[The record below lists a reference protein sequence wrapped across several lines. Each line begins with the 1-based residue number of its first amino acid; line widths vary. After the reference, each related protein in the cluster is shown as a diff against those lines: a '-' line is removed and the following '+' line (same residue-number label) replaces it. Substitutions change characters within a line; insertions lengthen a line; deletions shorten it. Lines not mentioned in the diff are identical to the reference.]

1 MSTIN
6 VGQFNLMRVDRKVDF
21 GFYMDDGGEGILLP
35 KRFVPSGLQIGD
47 TISVFVYHDSD
58 NRLIATTQ
66 EPFAVVGDIAALK
79 VVEVTSQGA
88 FLDWGLMKDLFVPV
102 SQQLSNMRLGGKY
115 LVKLY
120 LDKQTG
126 RVAATEKIDNQ
137 ISNDVLTVKEGEKVK
152 IQVYRESEIGY
163 VVIVNQVHQGL
174 VYKNEVFTHL
184 HIGQFID
191 EAFVKKIRED
201 NKLDI
206 GLGKQGG
213 EKLADDNQK
222 IMSLLKSHKGFLPY
236 HDKSAPDDIYAF
248 FGMSKKAFNDFN
260 DKLKVVA
267 MAGSVKEGV
276 QEILRHSPDLVFL
289 DIQMPGLDGLNVFK
303 QLASKP
309 AVIFCSAYAEHAV
322 AAFELSAVDY
332 LLKPFSAERF
342 QQALFKACGKIIAAA
357 DRRRSSRP
365 AVRCPSWSEAQVRLR
380 HRADRYRR
388 GTARRRPSP
397 TRR

>member
-35 KRFVPSGLQIGD
+35 KRFVPSGLQIDD

-102 SQQLSNMRLGGKY
+102 SQQLSTMRLGGKY

-120 LDKQTG
+120 IDAQTG
-126 RVAATEKIDNQ
+126 RVAATEKIDKQ
-137 ISNDVLTVKEGEKVK
+137 ISNDDLTVKEGEKVK

-163 VVIVNQVHQGL
+163 VVIVNQLHQGL

-248 FGMSKKAFNDFN
+248 FGMSKKAFKMNVGMLY
-260 DKLKVVA
+260 KLKLISIEED
-267 MAGSVKEGV
+267 G
-276 QEILRHSPDLVFL
+276 IHL
-289 DIQMPGLDGLNVFK
+289 MP
-303 QLASKP
+303 
-309 AVIFCSAYAEHAV
+309 
-322 AAFELSAVDY
+322 
-332 LLKPFSAERF
+332 
-342 QQALFKACGKIIAAA
+342 
-357 DRRRSSRP
+357 
-365 AVRCPSWSEAQVRLR
+365 EATVETTTEVL
-380 HRADRYRR
+380 
-388 GTARRRPSP
+388 P
-397 TRR
+397 TT

>member
-35 KRFVPSGLQIGD
+35 KRFVPSGLQIDD

-88 FLDWGLMKDLFVPV
+88 FLDWGLMKDVFVPV
-102 SQQLSNMRLGGKY
+102 SQQLSTMRLGGKY

-120 LDKQTG
+120 IDAQTG
-126 RVAATEKIDNQ
+126 RVAATEKIDKQ
-137 ISNDVLTVKEGEKVK
+137 INNDDLTVKEGEKVK

-248 FGMSKKAFNDFN
+248 FGMSKKAFKMNVGMLY
-260 DKLKVVA
+260 KLKLISIEA
-267 MAGSVKEGV
+267 
-276 QEILRHSPDLVFL
+276 
-289 DIQMPGLDGLNVFK
+289 DGIHLI
-303 QLASKP
+303 P
-309 AVIFCSAYAEHAV
+309 E
-322 AAFELSAVDY
+322 
-332 LLKPFSAERF
+332 
-342 QQALFKACGKIIAAA
+342 
-357 DRRRSSRP
+357 
-365 AVRCPSWSEAQVRLR
+365 
-380 HRADRYRR
+380 
-388 GTARRRPSP
+388 
-397 TRR
+397 

>member
-21 GFYMDDGGEGILLP
+21 GFYMDDGAEGILLP
-35 KRFVPSGLQIGD
+35 KRFVPSGLQVDD

-79 VVEVTSQGA
+79 VVAITNQGA

-102 SQQLSNMRLGGKY
+102 SQQLSSMRLGGKY

-137 ISNDVLTVKEGEKVK
+137 ISNDILTVKEGEKVK
-152 IQVYRESEIGY
+152 LQVYRESDIGY

-184 HIGQFID
+184 HIGQMID
-191 EAFVKKIRED
+191 EGFVKKIRED

-206 GLGKQGG
+206 GIGKQGV
-213 EKLADDNQK
+213 EKLDDDQLK
-222 IMSLLKSHKGFLPY
+222 LIQLLKLHKGFLPY
-236 HDKSAPDDIYAF
+236 HDKSSPEDIYAF
-248 FGMSKKAFNDFN
+248 FGISKKAFKMNVGILYKAKKITIEDGGIR
-260 DKLKVVA
+260 LVPEA
-267 MAGSVKEGV
+267 PETPET
-276 QEILRHSPDLVFL
+276 QES
-289 DIQMPGLDGLNVFK
+289 
-303 QLASKP
+303 
-309 AVIFCSAYAEHAV
+309 
-322 AAFELSAVDY
+322 
-332 LLKPFSAERF
+332 
-342 QQALFKACGKIIAAA
+342 
-357 DRRRSSRP
+357 
-365 AVRCPSWSEAQVRLR
+365 
-380 HRADRYRR
+380 
-388 GTARRRPSP
+388 
-397 TRR
+397 

>member
-21 GFYMDDGGEGILLP
+21 GFYMDDGAEGILLP
-35 KRFVPSGLQIGD
+35 KRFVPSGLQVDD

-79 VVEVTSQGA
+79 VVAITKQGA

-102 SQQLSNMRLGGKY
+102 SQQLSSMRLGGKY

-137 ISNDVLTVKEGEKVK
+137 ISNDILTVKEGEKVK
-152 IQVYRESEIGY
+152 LQVYRESDIGY

-184 HIGQFID
+184 HIGQMI
-191 EAFVKKIRED
+191 EEGFVKKIRED

-206 GLGKQGG
+206 GIGKQGV
-213 EKLADDNQK
+213 EKLDDDQVK
-222 IMSLLKSHKGFLPY
+222 LIQLLKLHKGFLPY
-236 HDKSAPDDIYAF
+236 HDKSSPEDIYAF
-248 FGMSKKAFNDFN
+248 FGISKKAFKMN
-260 DKLKVVA
+260 V
-267 MAGSVKEGV
+267 G
-276 QEILRHSPDLVFL
+276 ILYKAKKITIEDGGIRLVPEV
-289 DIQMPGLDGLNVFK
+289 IE
-303 QLASKP
+303 LA
-309 AVIFCSAYAEHAV
+309 
-322 AAFELSAVDY
+322 
-332 LLKPFSAERF
+332 
-342 QQALFKACGKIIAAA
+342 
-357 DRRRSSRP
+357 
-365 AVRCPSWSEAQVRLR
+365 
-380 HRADRYRR
+380 
-388 GTARRRPSP
+388 P
-397 TRR
+397 TS

>member
-21 GFYMDDGGEGILLP
+21 GFYMDDGAEGILLP
-35 KRFVPSGLQIGD
+35 KRFVPSGLQVDD

-79 VVEVTSQGA
+79 VVAITKQGA

-102 SQQLSNMRLGGKY
+102 SQQLSSMRLGGKY

-137 ISNDVLTVKEGEKVK
+137 ISNDILTVKEGEKVK
-152 IQVYRESEIGY
+152 LQVYRESDIGY

-184 HIGQFID
+184 HIGQMIEEGFI
-191 EAFVKKIRED
+191 KKIRED

-206 GLGKQGG
+206 GIGKQGV
-213 EKLADDNQK
+213 EKLDDDQVK
-222 IMSLLKSHKGFLPY
+222 LIQLLKLHKGFLPY
-236 HDKSAPDDIYAF
+236 HDKSSPEDIYAF
-248 FGMSKKAFNDFN
+248 FGISKKAFKMN
-260 DKLKVVA
+260 V
-267 MAGSVKEGV
+267 G
-276 QEILRHSPDLVFL
+276 ILYKAKKITIEDGGIRLV
-289 DIQMPGLDGLNVFK
+289 PE
-303 QLASKP
+303 
-309 AVIFCSAYAEHAV
+309 VIE
-322 AAFELSAVDY
+322 
-332 LLKPFSAERF
+332 
-342 QQALFKACGKIIAAA
+342 QA
-357 DRRRSSRP
+357 
-365 AVRCPSWSEAQVRLR
+365 
-380 HRADRYRR
+380 
-388 GTARRRPSP
+388 P
-397 TRR
+397 TS

>member
-21 GFYMDDGGEGILLP
+21 GFYMDDGAEGILLP
-35 KRFVPSGLQIGD
+35 KRFVPSGLQVDD

-79 VVEVTSQGA
+79 VVAITYQGA

-102 SQQLSNMRLGGKY
+102 SQQLSSMRLGGKY

-137 ISNDVLTVKEGEKVK
+137 ISNDILTVKEGEKVK
-152 IQVYRESEIGY
+152 LQVYRESDIGY

-184 HIGQFID
+184 HIGQMI
-191 EAFVKKIRED
+191 EEGFVKKIRED

-206 GLGKQGG
+206 GIGKQGV
-213 EKLADDNQK
+213 EKLDDDQVK
-222 IMSLLKSHKGFLPY
+222 LIQLLKLHKGFLPY
-236 HDKSAPDDIYAF
+236 HDKSSPEDIYAF
-248 FGMSKKAFNDFN
+248 FGISKKAFKMN
-260 DKLKVVA
+260 V
-267 MAGSVKEGV
+267 G
-276 QEILRHSPDLVFL
+276 ILYKAKKITIEDGGIRLVPEV
-289 DIQMPGLDGLNVFK
+289 IEQ
-303 QLASKP
+303 AST
-309 AVIFCSAYAEHAV
+309 S
-322 AAFELSAVDY
+322 
-332 LLKPFSAERF
+332 
-342 QQALFKACGKIIAAA
+342 
-357 DRRRSSRP
+357 
-365 AVRCPSWSEAQVRLR
+365 
-380 HRADRYRR
+380 
-388 GTARRRPSP
+388 
-397 TRR
+397 

>member
-21 GFYMDDGGEGILLP
+21 GFYMDDGAEGILLP
-35 KRFVPSGLQIGD
+35 KRFVPSGLQVDD

-79 VVEVTSQGA
+79 VVAITNQGA

-102 SQQLSNMRLGGKY
+102 SQQLSSMRLGGKY

-137 ISNDVLTVKEGEKVK
+137 ISNDILTVKEGEKVK
-152 IQVYRESEIGY
+152 LQVYRESDIGY

-184 HIGQFID
+184 HIGQMI
-191 EAFVKKIRED
+191 EEGFVKKIRED

-206 GLGKQGG
+206 GIGKQGV
-213 EKLADDNQK
+213 EKLDDDQVK
-222 IMSLLKSHKGFLPY
+222 LIQLLKLHKGFLPY
-236 HDKSAPDDIYAF
+236 HDKSSPEDIYAF
-248 FGMSKKAFNDFN
+248 FGISKKAFKMN
-260 DKLKVVA
+260 V
-267 MAGSVKEGV
+267 G
-276 QEILRHSPDLVFL
+276 ILYKAKKITIEDGGIRLV
-289 DIQMPGLDGLNVFK
+289 PE
-303 QLASKP
+303 
-309 AVIFCSAYAEHAV
+309 VIE
-322 AAFELSAVDY
+322 
-332 LLKPFSAERF
+332 
-342 QQALFKACGKIIAAA
+342 QAPI
-357 DRRRSSRP
+357 S
-365 AVRCPSWSEAQVRLR
+365 
-380 HRADRYRR
+380 
-388 GTARRRPSP
+388 
-397 TRR
+397 

>member
-88 FLDWGLMKDLFVPV
+88 FLDWGLMKDVFVPV
-102 SQQLSNMRLGGKY
+102 SQQLSTMRLGGKY

-120 LDKQTG
+120 IDAQTG
-126 RVAATEKIDNQ
+126 RVAATEKIDKQ
-137 ISNDVLTVKEGEKVK
+137 ISNYHLSVKEGEKVK

-248 FGMSKKAFNDFN
+248 FGMSKKAFKMNVGMLY
-260 DKLKVVA
+260 KLKLI
-267 MAGSVKEGV
+267 SIE
-276 QEILRHSPDLVFL
+276 E
-289 DIQMPGLDGLNVFK
+289 DGIHLI
-303 QLASKP
+303 P
-309 AVIFCSAYAEHAV
+309 E
-322 AAFELSAVDY
+322 
-332 LLKPFSAERF
+332 
-342 QQALFKACGKIIAAA
+342 
-357 DRRRSSRP
+357 
-365 AVRCPSWSEAQVRLR
+365 
-380 HRADRYRR
+380 
-388 GTARRRPSP
+388 
-397 TRR
+397 

>member
-35 KRFVPSGLQIGD
+35 KRFVPSGLQIDD

-88 FLDWGLMKDLFVPV
+88 FLDWGLMKDVFVPV
-102 SQQLSNMRLGGKY
+102 SQQLSTMRLGGKY

-120 LDKQTG
+120 IDAQTG
-126 RVAATEKIDNQ
+126 RVAATEKIDKQ
-137 ISNDVLTVKEGEKVK
+137 ISNDILTVKEGEKVK

-248 FGMSKKAFNDFN
+248 FGMSKKAFKMNVGMLY
-260 DKLKVVA
+260 KLKLI
-267 MAGSVKEGV
+267 SIE
-276 QEILRHSPDLVFL
+276 E
-289 DIQMPGLDGLNVFK
+289 DGIHLIPE
-303 QLASKP
+303 AT
-309 AVIFCSAYAEHAV
+309 
-322 AAFELSAVDY
+322 VDTPVEV
-332 LLKPFSAERF
+332 L
-342 QQALFKACGKIIAAA
+342 
-357 DRRRSSRP
+357 
-365 AVRCPSWSEAQVRLR
+365 
-380 HRADRYRR
+380 
-388 GTARRRPSP
+388 P
-397 TRR
+397 TK

>member
-79 VVEVTSQGA
+79 VIEVTSQGA
-88 FLDWGLMKDLFVPV
+88 FLDWGLMKDVFVPV
-102 SQQLSNMRLGGKY
+102 SQQLSTMRLGGKY

-120 LDKQTG
+120 IDAQTG
-126 RVAATEKIDNQ
+126 RVAATEKIDKQ
-137 ISNDVLTVKEGEKVK
+137 INNDDLTVKEGEKVK

-248 FGMSKKAFNDFN
+248 FGMSKKAFKMNVGMLY
-260 DKLKVVA
+260 KLKLISIEA
-267 MAGSVKEGV
+267 
-276 QEILRHSPDLVFL
+276 
-289 DIQMPGLDGLNVFK
+289 DGIHLI
-303 QLASKP
+303 P
-309 AVIFCSAYAEHAV
+309 E
-322 AAFELSAVDY
+322 
-332 LLKPFSAERF
+332 
-342 QQALFKACGKIIAAA
+342 
-357 DRRRSSRP
+357 
-365 AVRCPSWSEAQVRLR
+365 
-380 HRADRYRR
+380 
-388 GTARRRPSP
+388 
-397 TRR
+397 

>member
-35 KRFVPSGLQIGD
+35 KRFVPSGLQIDD

-88 FLDWGLMKDLFVPV
+88 FLDWGLMKDVFVPV
-102 SQQLSNMRLGGKY
+102 SQQLSTMRLGGKY

-120 LDKQTG
+120 IDAQTG
-126 RVAATEKIDNQ
+126 RVAATEKIDKQ
-137 ISNDVLTVKEGEKVK
+137 ISNDILTVKEGEKVK

-248 FGMSKKAFNDFN
+248 FGMSKKAFKMNVGMLY
-260 DKLKVVA
+260 KLKLISIEED
-267 MAGSVKEGV
+267 G
-276 QEILRHSPDLVFL
+276 IHL
-289 DIQMPGLDGLNVFK
+289 MPETKVDTPV
-303 QLASKP
+303 
-309 AVIFCSAYAEHAV
+309 
-322 AAFELSAVDY
+322 ELK
-332 LLKPFSAERF
+332 L
-342 QQALFKACGKIIAAA
+342 
-357 DRRRSSRP
+357 
-365 AVRCPSWSEAQVRLR
+365 
-380 HRADRYRR
+380 
-388 GTARRRPSP
+388 
-397 TRR
+397 

>member
-102 SQQLSNMRLGGKY
+102 SQQLSTMRLGGKY

-120 LDKQTG
+120 IDAQTG
-126 RVAATEKIDNQ
+126 RVAATEKIDKQ
-137 ISNDVLTVKEGEKVK
+137 ISNDNLTVKEGEKVK
-152 IQVYRESEIGY
+152 IQVYRESDIGY

-248 FGMSKKAFNDFN
+248 FGMSKKAFKMNVGMLY
-260 DKLKVVA
+260 KLKLI
-267 MAGSVKEGV
+267 SIE
-276 QEILRHSPDLVFL
+276 E
-289 DIQMPGLDGLNVFK
+289 DGIHLI
-303 QLASKP
+303 P
-309 AVIFCSAYAEHAV
+309 
-322 AAFELSAVDY
+322 
-332 LLKPFSAERF
+332 
-342 QQALFKACGKIIAAA
+342 
-357 DRRRSSRP
+357 
-365 AVRCPSWSEAQVRLR
+365 EATLETTTEVL
-380 HRADRYRR
+380 
-388 GTARRRPSP
+388 P
-397 TRR
+397 TT

>member
-35 KRFVPSGLQIGD
+35 KRFVPSGLQIDD

-102 SQQLSNMRLGGKY
+102 SQQLSTMRLGGKY

-120 LDKQTG
+120 IDAQTG
-126 RVAATEKIDNQ
+126 RVAATEKIDKQ
-137 ISNDVLTVKEGEKVK
+137 ISNDILTVKEGEKVK

-222 IMSLLKSHKGFLPY
+222 IMNLLKSHKGFLPY

-248 FGMSKKAFNDFN
+248 FGMSKKAFKMNVGMLY
-260 DKLKVVA
+260 KLKLISIEQD
-267 MAGSVKEGV
+267 G
-276 QEILRHSPDLVFL
+276 IHLV
-289 DIQMPGLDGLNVFK
+289 PEAKVETPVELNF
-303 QLASKP
+303 
-309 AVIFCSAYAEHAV
+309 
-322 AAFELSAVDY
+322 
-332 LLKPFSAERF
+332 
-342 QQALFKACGKIIAAA
+342 
-357 DRRRSSRP
+357 
-365 AVRCPSWSEAQVRLR
+365 
-380 HRADRYRR
+380 
-388 GTARRRPSP
+388 
-397 TRR
+397 

>member
-35 KRFVPSGLQIGD
+35 KRFVPSGLQIDD

-88 FLDWGLMKDLFVPV
+88 FLDWGLMKDVFVPV
-102 SQQLSNMRLGGKY
+102 SQQLSTMRLGGKY

-120 LDKQTG
+120 IDAQTG
-126 RVAATEKIDNQ
+126 RVAATEKIDKQ
-137 ISNDVLTVKEGEKVK
+137 ISNDILTVKEGEKVK

-191 EAFVKKIRED
+191 EAFIKKIRED

-236 HDKSAPDDIYAF
+236 HDKSAPDEIYAF
-248 FGMSKKAFNDFN
+248 FGMSKKAFKMNVGMLY
-260 DKLKVVA
+260 KLKLISIEA
-267 MAGSVKEGV
+267 
-276 QEILRHSPDLVFL
+276 
-289 DIQMPGLDGLNVFK
+289 DGIHLIPEATVDT
-303 QLASKP
+303 P
-309 AVIFCSAYAEHAV
+309 AEV
-322 AAFELSAVDY
+322 L
-332 LLKPFSAERF
+332 
-342 QQALFKACGKIIAAA
+342 
-357 DRRRSSRP
+357 
-365 AVRCPSWSEAQVRLR
+365 
-380 HRADRYRR
+380 
-388 GTARRRPSP
+388 P
-397 TRR
+397 TT

>member
-21 GFYMDDGGEGILLP
+21 GFYMDDGAEGILLP
-35 KRFVPSGLQIGD
+35 KRFVPSGLQVDD

-79 VVEVTSQGA
+79 VVDITGQGA

-137 ISNDVLTVKEGEKVK
+137 ISNDILTVKEGEKVK
-152 IQVYRESEIGY
+152 LQVYRESDIGY

-184 HIGQFID
+184 HIGQMID
-191 EAFVKKIRED
+191 EGFVKKIRED

-206 GLGKQGG
+206 GIGKQGV
-213 EKLADDNQK
+213 EKLDDDQVK
-222 IMSLLKSHKGFLPY
+222 LIQLLKLHKGFLPY
-236 HDKSAPDDIYAF
+236 HDKSSPEDIYAF
-248 FGMSKKAFNDFN
+248 FGISKKAFKMNVGMLYKAKKITIEN
-260 DKLKVVA
+260 GGIRLMPEA
-267 MAGSVKEGV
+267 PTTSET
-276 QEILRHSPDLVFL
+276 QE
-289 DIQMPGLDGLNVFK
+289 
-303 QLASKP
+303 A
-309 AVIFCSAYAEHAV
+309 
-322 AAFELSAVDY
+322 
-332 LLKPFSAERF
+332 
-342 QQALFKACGKIIAAA
+342 
-357 DRRRSSRP
+357 
-365 AVRCPSWSEAQVRLR
+365 
-380 HRADRYRR
+380 
-388 GTARRRPSP
+388 
-397 TRR
+397 

>member
-88 FLDWGLMKDLFVPV
+88 FLDWGLMKDVFVPV
-102 SQQLSNMRLGGKY
+102 SQQLSTMRLGGKY

-120 LDKQTG
+120 IDAQTG
-126 RVAATEKIDNQ
+126 RVAATEKIDKQ
-137 ISNDVLTVKEGEKVK
+137 ISNYHLSVKEGEKVK

-248 FGMSKKAFNDFN
+248 FGMSKKAFKMNVGMLY
-260 DKLKVVA
+260 KLKLISIEA
-267 MAGSVKEGV
+267 
-276 QEILRHSPDLVFL
+276 
-289 DIQMPGLDGLNVFK
+289 DGIHLIPETK
-303 QLASKP
+303 DDTP
-309 AVIFCSAYAEHAV
+309 AEV
-322 AAFELSAVDY
+322 L
-332 LLKPFSAERF
+332 
-342 QQALFKACGKIIAAA
+342 
-357 DRRRSSRP
+357 
-365 AVRCPSWSEAQVRLR
+365 
-380 HRADRYRR
+380 
-388 GTARRRPSP
+388 P
-397 TRR
+397 TT

>member
-21 GFYMDDGGEGILLP
+21 GYYMDDGAEGILLP
-35 KRFVPSGLQIGD
+35 KRFVPSGLQVDD

-79 VVEVTSQGA
+79 VVDITGQGA

-152 IQVYRESEIGY
+152 LQVYRESDIGY

-184 HIGQFID
+184 HIGQMI
-191 EAFVKKIRED
+191 EEGFVKKIRED

-206 GLGKQGG
+206 GIGKQGV
-213 EKLADDNQK
+213 EKLDDDQVK
-222 IMSLLKSHKGFLPY
+222 MIQLLKLHKGFLPY
-236 HDKSAPDDIYAF
+236 HDKSSPEDIYAF
-248 FGMSKKAFNDFN
+248 FGISKKAFKMNVGMLY
-260 DKLKVVA
+260 KAKKITIE
-267 MAGSVKEGV
+267 AGGIRLMPEAPTTSETKE
-276 QEILRHSPDLVFL
+276 
-289 DIQMPGLDGLNVFK
+289 
-303 QLASKP
+303 A
-309 AVIFCSAYAEHAV
+309 
-322 AAFELSAVDY
+322 
-332 LLKPFSAERF
+332 
-342 QQALFKACGKIIAAA
+342 
-357 DRRRSSRP
+357 
-365 AVRCPSWSEAQVRLR
+365 
-380 HRADRYRR
+380 
-388 GTARRRPSP
+388 
-397 TRR
+397 

>member
-35 KRFVPSGLQIGD
+35 KRFVPSGLQIDD

-88 FLDWGLMKDLFVPV
+88 FLDWGLMKDVFVPV
-102 SQQLSNMRLGGKY
+102 SQQLSTMRLGGKY

-120 LDKQTG
+120 IDAQTG
-126 RVAATEKIDNQ
+126 RVAATEKIDKQ
-137 ISNDVLTVKEGEKVK
+137 ISNDILTVKEGEKVK

-248 FGMSKKAFNDFN
+248 FGMSKKAFKMNVGMLY
-260 DKLKVVA
+260 KLKLI
-267 MAGSVKEGV
+267 SIE
-276 QEILRHSPDLVFL
+276 E
-289 DIQMPGLDGLNVFK
+289 DGIHLIPE
-303 QLASKP
+303 SK
-309 AVIFCSAYAEHAV
+309 
-322 AAFELSAVDY
+322 VDTPVEV
-332 LLKPFSAERF
+332 L
-342 QQALFKACGKIIAAA
+342 
-357 DRRRSSRP
+357 
-365 AVRCPSWSEAQVRLR
+365 
-380 HRADRYRR
+380 
-388 GTARRRPSP
+388 P
-397 TRR
+397 TK

>member
-35 KRFVPSGLQIGD
+35 KRFVPSGLQIDD

-88 FLDWGLMKDLFVPV
+88 FLDWGLMKDVFVPV
-102 SQQLSNMRLGGKY
+102 SQQLSTMRLGGKY

-120 LDKQTG
+120 IDAQTG
-126 RVAATEKIDNQ
+126 RVAATEKIDKQ
-137 ISNDVLTVKEGEKVK
+137 ISNDILTVKEGEKVK

-248 FGMSKKAFNDFN
+248 FGMSKKAFKMNVGMLY
-260 DKLKVVA
+260 KLKLISIEDDGIHLIPETKV
-267 MAGSVKEGV
+267 
-276 QEILRHSPDLVFL
+276 
-289 DIQMPGLDGLNVFK
+289 DIPL
-303 QLASKP
+303 
-309 AVIFCSAYAEHAV
+309 E
-322 AAFELSAVDY
+322 
-332 LLKPFSAERF
+332 
-342 QQALFKACGKIIAAA
+342 
-357 DRRRSSRP
+357 
-365 AVRCPSWSEAQVRLR
+365 EAP
-380 HRADRYRR
+380 
-388 GTARRRPSP
+388 TA
-397 TRR
+397 

>member
-21 GFYMDDGGEGILLP
+21 GFYMDDGEEGVLLP
-35 KRFVPSGLQIGD
+35 KRFVPSGLQVGD

-79 VVEVTSQGA
+79 VVALTKQGA
-88 FLDWGLMKDLFVPV
+88 FMDWGLMKDLFVPV
-102 SQQLSNMRLGGKY
+102 SQQLSSMRLGGKY

-137 ISNDVLTVKEGEKVK
+137 ISNDILTVKEGDKVK
-152 IQVYRESEIGY
+152 LQVYRESDIGY

-191 EAFVKKIRED
+191 EGFVKKIREG

-206 GLGKQGG
+206 GIGKQGV
-213 EKLADDNQK
+213 EKLDDDQLNLIK
-222 IMSLLKSHKGFLPY
+222 LLKLHKGFLPY
-236 HDKSAPDDIYAF
+236 HDKSSPEDIYAF
-248 FGMSKKAFNDFN
+248 FGISKKAFKMNVGMLY
-260 DKLKVVA
+260 KAKKI
-267 MAGSVKEGV
+267 SIEEGGIRLIP
-276 QEILRHSPDLVFL
+276 ENP
-289 DIQMPGLDGLNVFK
+289 
-303 QLASKP
+303 
-309 AVIFCSAYAEHAV
+309 
-322 AAFELSAVDY
+322 
-332 LLKPFSAERF
+332 
-342 QQALFKACGKIIAAA
+342 
-357 DRRRSSRP
+357 
-365 AVRCPSWSEAQVRLR
+365 EA
-380 HRADRYRR
+380 
-388 GTARRRPSP
+388 
-397 TRR
+397 

>member
-35 KRFVPSGLQIGD
+35 KSFVPSGLQIDD

-102 SQQLSNMRLGGKY
+102 SQQLSTMRLGGKY

-120 LDKQTG
+120 IDAQTG
-126 RVAATEKIDNQ
+126 RVAATEKIDKQ
-137 ISNDVLTVKEGEKVK
+137 ISNDDLTVKEGEKVK

-248 FGMSKKAFNDFN
+248 FGMSKKAFKMNVGMLY
-260 DKLKVVA
+260 KLKLICIEEDGIHLIPETKV
-267 MAGSVKEGV
+267 
-276 QEILRHSPDLVFL
+276 
-289 DIQMPGLDGLNVFK
+289 DIPL
-303 QLASKP
+303 
-309 AVIFCSAYAEHAV
+309 E
-322 AAFELSAVDY
+322 
-332 LLKPFSAERF
+332 
-342 QQALFKACGKIIAAA
+342 
-357 DRRRSSRP
+357 
-365 AVRCPSWSEAQVRLR
+365 EAP
-380 HRADRYRR
+380 
-388 GTARRRPSP
+388 TA
-397 TRR
+397 

>member
-21 GFYMDDGGEGILLP
+21 GFYMDDGAEGILLP
-35 KRFVPSGLQIGD
+35 KRFVPSGLQVDD

-79 VVEVTSQGA
+79 VVDITGQGA

-102 SQQLSNMRLGGKY
+102 SQQLSSMRLGGKY

-137 ISNDVLTVKEGEKVK
+137 ISNDILTVKEGEKVK
-152 IQVYRESEIGY
+152 LQVYRESDIGY

-184 HIGQFID
+184 HIGQMID
-191 EAFVKKIRED
+191 EGFVKKIRED

-206 GLGKQGG
+206 GIGKQGV
-213 EKLADDNQK
+213 EKLDDDQLK
-222 IMSLLKSHKGFLPY
+222 LIQLLKLHKGFLPY
-236 HDKSAPDDIYAF
+236 HDKSSPEDIYAF
-248 FGMSKKAFNDFN
+248 FGISKKAFKMNVGILYKAKKITIEDGGIR
-260 DKLKVVA
+260 LMPEA
-267 MAGSVKEGV
+267 PATSETKEV
-276 QEILRHSPDLVFL
+276 S
-289 DIQMPGLDGLNVFK
+289 
-303 QLASKP
+303 
-309 AVIFCSAYAEHAV
+309 
-322 AAFELSAVDY
+322 
-332 LLKPFSAERF
+332 
-342 QQALFKACGKIIAAA
+342 
-357 DRRRSSRP
+357 
-365 AVRCPSWSEAQVRLR
+365 
-380 HRADRYRR
+380 
-388 GTARRRPSP
+388 
-397 TRR
+397 

>member
-21 GFYMDDGGEGILLP
+21 GFYMDDGEEGVLLP
-35 KRFVPSGLQIGD
+35 KRFVPSGLQVGD

-79 VVEVTSQGA
+79 VVALTKQGA
-88 FLDWGLMKDLFVPV
+88 FMDWGLMKDLFVPV
-102 SQQLSNMRLGGKY
+102 SQQLSSMRLGGKY

-137 ISNDVLTVKEGEKVK
+137 ISNDILTVKEGDKVK
-152 IQVYRESEIGY
+152 LQVYRESDIGY

-191 EAFVKKIRED
+191 EGFVKKIREG

-206 GLGKQGG
+206 GIGKQGV
-213 EKLADDNQK
+213 EKLDDDQLK
-222 IMSLLKSHKGFLPY
+222 LIQLLKLHKGFLPY
-236 HDKSAPDDIYAF
+236 HDKSSPEDIYAF
-248 FGMSKKAFNDFN
+248 FGISKKAFKMNVGMLY
-260 DKLKVVA
+260 KAKKITIEE
-267 MAGSVKEGV
+267 AGIRLIPEN
-276 QEILRHSPDLVFL
+276 P
-289 DIQMPGLDGLNVFK
+289 
-303 QLASKP
+303 
-309 AVIFCSAYAEHAV
+309 
-322 AAFELSAVDY
+322 
-332 LLKPFSAERF
+332 
-342 QQALFKACGKIIAAA
+342 
-357 DRRRSSRP
+357 
-365 AVRCPSWSEAQVRLR
+365 EA
-380 HRADRYRR
+380 
-388 GTARRRPSP
+388 
-397 TRR
+397 

>member
-21 GFYMDDGGEGILLP
+21 GFYMDDGAEGILLP
-35 KRFVPSGLQIGD
+35 KRFVPSGLQVDD

-79 VVEVTSQGA
+79 VVAITKQGA

-102 SQQLSNMRLGGKY
+102 SQQLSSMRLGGKY

-152 IQVYRESEIGY
+152 LQVYRESDIGY

-184 HIGQFID
+184 HIGQMI
-191 EAFVKKIRED
+191 EEGFVKKIRED

-206 GLGKQGG
+206 GIGKQGV
-213 EKLADDNQK
+213 EKLDDDQVK
-222 IMSLLKSHKGFLPY
+222 LIQLLKLHKGFLPY
-236 HDKSAPDDIYAF
+236 HDKSSPEDIYAF
-248 FGMSKKAFNDFN
+248 FGISKKAFKMNVGMLY
-260 DKLKVVA
+260 KAK
-267 MAGSVKEGV
+267 KITIEEGGIRLIPEAPTTFET
-276 QEILRHSPDLVFL
+276 QE
-289 DIQMPGLDGLNVFK
+289 
-303 QLASKP
+303 A
-309 AVIFCSAYAEHAV
+309 
-322 AAFELSAVDY
+322 
-332 LLKPFSAERF
+332 
-342 QQALFKACGKIIAAA
+342 
-357 DRRRSSRP
+357 
-365 AVRCPSWSEAQVRLR
+365 
-380 HRADRYRR
+380 
-388 GTARRRPSP
+388 
-397 TRR
+397 

>member
-21 GFYMDDGGEGILLP
+21 GFYMDDGAEGILLP
-35 KRFVPSGLQIGD
+35 KRFVPSGLQVDD

-79 VVEVTSQGA
+79 VVAITNQGA

-102 SQQLSNMRLGGKY
+102 SQQLSSMRLGGKY

-137 ISNDVLTVKEGEKVK
+137 ISNDFLTVKEGEKVK
-152 IQVYRESEIGY
+152 LQVYRESDIGY

-184 HIGQFID
+184 HIGQMI
-191 EAFVKKIRED
+191 EEGFVKKIRED

-206 GLGKQGG
+206 GIGKQGV
-213 EKLADDNQK
+213 EKLDDDQVK
-222 IMSLLKSHKGFLPY
+222 LIQLLKLHKGFLPY
-236 HDKSAPDDIYAF
+236 HDKSSPEDIYAF
-248 FGMSKKAFNDFN
+248 FGISKKAFKMN
-260 DKLKVVA
+260 V
-267 MAGSVKEGV
+267 G
-276 QEILRHSPDLVFL
+276 ILYKAKKITIEDGGIRLV
-289 DIQMPGLDGLNVFK
+289 PE
-303 QLASKP
+303 
-309 AVIFCSAYAEHAV
+309 VIE
-322 AAFELSAVDY
+322 
-332 LLKPFSAERF
+332 
-342 QQALFKACGKIIAAA
+342 QA
-357 DRRRSSRP
+357 
-365 AVRCPSWSEAQVRLR
+365 
-380 HRADRYRR
+380 
-388 GTARRRPSP
+388 P
-397 TRR
+397 TS

>member
-21 GFYMDDGGEGILLP
+21 GFYMDDGAEGVLLP
-35 KRFVPSGLQIGD
+35 KRFVPSGLQVGD

-79 VVEVTSQGA
+79 VVALTKQGA
-88 FLDWGLMKDLFVPV
+88 FMDWGLMKDLFVPV
-102 SQQLSNMRLGGKY
+102 SQQLSSMRLGGKY

-152 IQVYRESEIGY
+152 LQVYRETDIGY

-184 HIGQFID
+184 HIGQIID
-191 EAFVKKIRED
+191 EGFVKKIRED

-206 GLGKQGG
+206 GIGKQGV
-213 EKLADDNQK
+213 EKLDDDQLK
-222 IMSLLKSHKGFLPY
+222 LIQLLKLHKGFLPY
-236 HDKSAPDDIYAF
+236 HDKSSPEDIYAF
-248 FGMSKKAFNDFN
+248 FGISKKAFKMNVGMLY
-260 DKLKVVA
+260 KSK
-267 MAGSVKEGV
+267 KTTIEEGGIRLIP
-276 QEILRHSPDLVFL
+276 ESTDTP
-289 DIQMPGLDGLNVFK
+289 
-303 QLASKP
+303 
-309 AVIFCSAYAEHAV
+309 
-322 AAFELSAVDY
+322 
-332 LLKPFSAERF
+332 
-342 QQALFKACGKIIAAA
+342 
-357 DRRRSSRP
+357 
-365 AVRCPSWSEAQVRLR
+365 EAQIK
-380 HRADRYRR
+380 
-388 GTARRRPSP
+388 
-397 TRR
+397 

>member
-6 VGQFNLMRVDRKVDF
+6 VGQFNLMRVDRRVDF
-21 GFYMDDGGEGILLP
+21 GFYMDDGAEGILLP
-35 KRFVPSGLQIGD
+35 KRFVPSGLQVGD

-66 EPFAVVGDIAALK
+66 EPLAIVGDIAALK

-102 SQQLSNMRLGGKY
+102 SQQLSTMRLGGKY

-120 LDKQTG
+120 IDAQTG
-126 RVAATEKIDNQ
+126 RVAATEKIDKQ
-137 ISNDVLTVKEGEKVK
+137 ISNDNLTVKEGEKVK
-152 IQVYRESEIGY
+152 IQVYRESDIGY

-248 FGMSKKAFNDFN
+248 FGMSKKAFKMNVGMLY
-260 DKLKVVA
+260 KLKLI
-267 MAGSVKEGV
+267 SIE
-276 QEILRHSPDLVFL
+276 E
-289 DIQMPGLDGLNVFK
+289 DGIHLI
-303 QLASKP
+303 P
-309 AVIFCSAYAEHAV
+309 
-322 AAFELSAVDY
+322 
-332 LLKPFSAERF
+332 
-342 QQALFKACGKIIAAA
+342 
-357 DRRRSSRP
+357 
-365 AVRCPSWSEAQVRLR
+365 EATLETTTEVL
-380 HRADRYRR
+380 
-388 GTARRRPSP
+388 P
-397 TRR
+397 TT

>member
-21 GFYMDDGGEGILLP
+21 GFYMDDGAEGILLP
-35 KRFVPSGLQIGD
+35 KRFVPSGLQVND

-79 VVEVTSQGA
+79 VVAVTNQGA
-88 FLDWGLMKDLFVPV
+88 FMDWGLMKDLFVPV
-102 SQQLSNMRLGGKY
+102 SQQLSSMRLGGKY

-152 IQVYRESEIGY
+152 LQVYRESDIGY

-184 HIGQFID
+184 HIGQMID
-191 EAFVKKIRED
+191 EGFVKKIRED

-206 GLGKQGG
+206 GIGKQGV
-213 EKLADDNQK
+213 EKLDDDQLK
-222 IMSLLKSHKGFLPY
+222 LIQLLKLHKGFLPY
-236 HDKSAPDDIYAF
+236 HDKSSPEDIYAF
-248 FGMSKKAFNDFN
+248 FGISKKAFKMNVGILYKAKKITIEDN
-260 DKLKVVA
+260 GIRLMPEAPETPAK
-267 MAGSVKEGV
+267 
-276 QEILRHSPDLVFL
+276 QES
-289 DIQMPGLDGLNVFK
+289 
-303 QLASKP
+303 
-309 AVIFCSAYAEHAV
+309 
-322 AAFELSAVDY
+322 
-332 LLKPFSAERF
+332 
-342 QQALFKACGKIIAAA
+342 
-357 DRRRSSRP
+357 
-365 AVRCPSWSEAQVRLR
+365 
-380 HRADRYRR
+380 
-388 GTARRRPSP
+388 
-397 TRR
+397 